1 MKKLS
6 VKMKITL
13 WYTGLIVII
22 LSAIF
27 AAVLLATDKVLLLGV
42 QKKLE
47 AEVYDFA
54 EELKVDNSGRLRLEK
69 LDFLK
74 DGVRLAVYDE
84 NGQLLTGLAPNELP
98 ETPFADEL
106 LQKAGSNRQS
116 WFVYDFYFKARH
128 TDNFYWV
135 RGTVP
140 LSSAYA
146 ERDKI
151 LWQCALF
158 FPVLILLA
166 ALGGYWITQKA
177 FRPVSRITEAAAQI
191 SSGSDLSK
199 RLELEGADD
208 EIDTLAQTFDGMF
221 ARLEGA
227 FEAERQFT
235 DDASHELRTPTS
247 VIIAQA
253 ERGLQQPDMESKQQA
268 LQGVL
273 QQAKKMSRLVNQLLQ
288 LARADRHQEI
298 LNLEVFDLS
307 ELTEIVTEEA
317 RGLASS
323 KAITV
328 TAAIEPELTVK
339 ADQTLVMRIW
349 LNLLMNAVKYGRLQG
364 QIWLSLKSDGQNA
377 VGTVRDDGIGI
388 RADELPKI
396 WKRFYRIN
404 TARSSGA
411 DSGTGLGLAMV
422 KWIVESHGGTV
433 NAVST
438 EGVGSTFSF
447 TLPLCPLAKLNS

>member
-27 AAVLLATDKVLLLGV
+27 TAVLLATDKVLLLGV
-42 QKKLE
+42 QNKLE
-47 AEVYDFA
+47 EEVYDFA
-54 EELKVDNSGRLRLEK
+54 EELKIDSNGRLRLEK

-74 DGVRLAVYDE
+74 DGVRLAVYHE
-84 NGQLLTGLAPNELP
+84 NGQMITGLVASGLP

-106 LQKAGSNRQS
+106 LQKAGSDQQN
-116 WFVYDFYFKARH
+116 WFVYDFYFKPRH
-128 TDNFYWV
+128 ADNFYWV

-146 ERDKI
+146 ERYKI
-151 LWQCALF
+151 LRQCALF
-158 FPVLILLA
+158 FPLLILLA
-166 ALGGYWITQKA
+166 ALGGYWITKKA
-177 FRPVSRITEAAAQI
+177 FRPVTRITEAAAQI

-199 RLELEGADD
+199 RIELEGADD
-208 EIDTLAQTFDGMF
+208 EIDTLAKTFDGMF
-221 ARLEGA
+221 ARLEDA

-253 ERGLQQPDMESKQQA
+253 ECGLQSPDLEGKQQA

-273 QQAKKMSRLVNQLLQ
+273 QQAGKMSKLVNQLLQ
-288 LARADRHQEI
+288 LSRADRHKES
-298 LNLEVFDLS
+298 LHLEEFDLS
-307 ELTEIVTEEA
+307 ELTEMVAEEA
-317 RGLASS
+317 QGLAES
-323 KAITV
+323 KAV
-328 TAAIEPELTVK
+328 TLTAEIEPGILVK
-339 ADQTLVMRIW
+339 ADQTLLMRIW
-349 LNLLMNAVKYGRLQG
+349 LNLLTNAVKYGRQQG
-364 QIWLSLKSDGQNA
+364 QIWLTLKSDGKNA

-388 RADELPKI
+388 SAAKLPKI
-396 WKRFYRIN
+396 WKRFYRVN
-404 TARSSGA
+404 TARSSGD

-422 KWIVESHGGTV
+422 KWMVESHGGTV
-433 NAVST
+433 SAVST
-438 EGVGSTFSF
+438 LGAGSTFSF
-447 TLPLCPLAKLNS
+447 TIPLRPS

>member
-27 AAVLLATDKVLLLGV
+27 TAVLLATDKVLLLGV
-42 QKKLE
+42 QNKLE
-47 AEVYDFA
+47 EEVYDFA
-54 EELKVDNSGRLRLEK
+54 EELKVESNGRLRLEK

-74 DGVRLAVYDE
+74 DGVRLAVYHE
-84 NGQLLTGLAPNELP
+84 NGQMITGLVASGLP

-106 LQKAGSNRQS
+106 LQKAGSDQQN
-116 WFVYDFYFKARH
+116 WFVYDFYFKPRH
-128 TDNFYWV
+128 ADNFYWV

-151 LWQCALF
+151 LRQCALF
-158 FPVLILLA
+158 FPLLVLLA
-166 ALGGYWITQKA
+166 ALGGYWITKKA
-177 FRPVSRITEAAAQI
+177 FRPVTRITEAAAQI

-199 RLELEGADD
+199 RIELEGADD
-208 EIDTLAQTFDGMF
+208 EIDTLAKTFDGMF
-221 ARLEGA
+221 ARLEDA

-253 ERGLQQPDMESKQQA
+253 ECGLKSPDLESKQQA

-273 QQAKKMSRLVNQLLQ
+273 QQAGKMSKLVNQLLQ
-288 LARADRHQEI
+288 LSRADRHKES
-298 LNLEVFDLS
+298 LHLEEFDLS
-307 ELTEIVTEEA
+307 ELTEMVAEEA
-317 RGLASS
+317 QGLAES
-323 KAITV
+323 KAV
-328 TAAIEPELTVK
+328 TLTAEIEPGILVK
-339 ADQTLVMRIW
+339 ADQTLMMRIW
-349 LNLLMNAVKYGRLQG
+349 LNLLTNAVKYGRQQG
-364 QIWLSLKSDGQNA
+364 QIWLTLKSDGKNA

-388 RADELPKI
+388 SAAELPKI
-396 WKRFYRIN
+396 WKRFYRVN
-404 TARSSGA
+404 TARSSGD

-422 KWIVESHGGTV
+422 KWMVESHGGTV
-433 NAVST
+433 SAVST
-438 EGVGSTFSF
+438 LGAGSTFSF
-447 TLPLCPLAKLNS
+447 TIPLRPS

>member
-27 AAVLLATDKVLLLGV
+27 TAVLLATDKVLLLGV
-42 QKKLE
+42 QNKLE
-47 AEVYDFA
+47 EEVYDFA
-54 EELKVDNSGRLRLEK
+54 EELKIDSNGRLRLEK

-74 DGVRLAVYDE
+74 DGVRLAVYHE
-84 NGQLLTGLAPNELP
+84 NGQMITGLVASGLP

-106 LQKAGSNRQS
+106 LQKAGSDQQN
-116 WFVYDFYFKARH
+116 WFVYDFYFKPRH
-128 TDNFYWV
+128 ADNFYWV

-151 LWQCALF
+151 LRQCALF
-158 FPVLILLA
+158 FPLLILLA
-166 ALGGYWITQKA
+166 ALGGYWITKKA
-177 FRPVSRITEAAAQI
+177 FRPVTRITEAAAQI

-199 RLELEGADD
+199 RIELEGADD
-208 EIDTLAQTFDGMF
+208 EIDTLAKTFDGMF
-221 ARLEGA
+221 ARLEDA
-227 FEAERQFT
+227 FEVERQFT

-253 ERGLQQPDMESKQQA
+253 ECGLQSPDLEGKQQA

-273 QQAKKMSRLVNQLLQ
+273 QQAGKMSKLVNQLLQ
-288 LARADRHQEI
+288 LSRADRHKES
-298 LNLEVFDLS
+298 LHLEEFDLS
-307 ELTEIVTEEA
+307 ELTEMVAEEA
-317 RGLASS
+317 QGLAES
-323 KAITV
+323 KAV
-328 TAAIEPELTVK
+328 TLTAKIEPGILVK
-339 ADQTLVMRIW
+339 ADQTLLMRIW
-349 LNLLMNAVKYGRLQG
+349 LNLLTNAVKYGRQQG
-364 QIWLSLKSDGQNA
+364 QIWLTLKSDGKNA

-388 RADELPKI
+388 SAAELPKI
-396 WKRFYRIN
+396 WKRFYRVN
-404 TARSSGA
+404 TARSSGD

-422 KWIVESHGGTV
+422 KWMVESHGGTV
-433 NAVST
+433 SAVST
-438 EGVGSTFSF
+438 LGAGSTFSF
-447 TLPLCPLAKLNS
+447 TIPLRPS

>member
-27 AAVLLATDKVLLLGV
+27 TAVLLATDKVLLLGV
-42 QKKLE
+42 QNKLE
-47 AEVYDFA
+47 EEVYGFA
-54 EELKVDNSGRLRLEK
+54 EELKIDSNGRLRLEK

-74 DGVRLAVYDE
+74 DGVRLAVYHE
-84 NGQLLTGLAPNELP
+84 NGQMITGLVASGLP

-106 LQKAGSNRQS
+106 LQKAGSDQQN
-116 WFVYDFYFKARH
+116 WFVYDFYFKPRH
-128 TDNFYWV
+128 ADKFYWV

-151 LWQCALF
+151 LRQCALF
-158 FPVLILLA
+158 FPLLILLA
-166 ALGGYWITQKA
+166 ALGGYWITKKA
-177 FRPVSRITEAAAQI
+177 FRPVTRITEAAAQI

-199 RLELEGADD
+199 RIELEGADD
-208 EIDTLAQTFDGMF
+208 EIDTLAKTFDGMF
-221 ARLEGA
+221 ARLEDA

-253 ERGLQQPDMESKQQA
+253 ECGLQSPDLEGKQQA

-273 QQAKKMSRLVNQLLQ
+273 QQAGKMSKLVNQLLQ
-288 LARADRHQEI
+288 LSRADRHKES
-298 LNLEVFDLS
+298 LHLEEFDLS
-307 ELTEIVTEEA
+307 ELTEMVAEEA
-317 RGLASS
+317 QGLAES
-323 KAITV
+323 KAV
-328 TAAIEPELTVK
+328 TLTAEIEPGILVK
-339 ADQTLVMRIW
+339 ADQTLLMRIW
-349 LNLLMNAVKYGRLQG
+349 LNLLTNAVKYGRQQG
-364 QIWLSLKSDGQNA
+364 QIWLTLKSDGKNA

-388 RADELPKI
+388 SAAELPKI
-396 WKRFYRIN
+396 WKRFYRVN
-404 TARSSGA
+404 TARSSGD

-422 KWIVESHGGTV
+422 KWMVESHGGTV
-433 NAVST
+433 SAVST
-438 EGVGSTFSF
+438 LGAGSTFSF
-447 TLPLCPLAKLNS
+447 TIPLRPS

>member
-27 AAVLLATDKVLLLGV
+27 TAVLLATDKVLLLGV
-42 QKKLE
+42 QNKLE
-47 AEVYDFA
+47 EEVYDFA
-54 EELKVDNSGRLRLEK
+54 EELKVESNGRLRLEK

-74 DGVRLAVYDE
+74 DGVRLAVYHE
-84 NGQLLTGLAPNELP
+84 NGQMITGLVASGLP

-106 LQKAGSNRQS
+106 LQKAGSDQQN
-116 WFVYDFYFKARH
+116 WFVYDFYFKPRH
-128 TDNFYWV
+128 ADNFYWV

-151 LWQCALF
+151 LRQCALF
-158 FPVLILLA
+158 FPLLVLLA
-166 ALGGYWITQKA
+166 ALGGYWITKKA
-177 FRPVSRITEAAAQI
+177 FRPVTRITEAAAQI

-199 RLELEGADD
+199 RIELEGADD
-208 EIDTLAQTFDGMF
+208 EIDTLAKTFDGMF
-221 ARLEGA
+221 ARLEDA

-253 ERGLQQPDMESKQQA
+253 ECSLQSPDLESKQQA

-273 QQAKKMSRLVNQLLQ
+273 QQAGKMSKLVNQLLQ
-288 LARADRHQEI
+288 LSRADRHKES
-298 LNLEVFDLS
+298 LHLEEFDLS
-307 ELTEIVTEEA
+307 ELTEMVAEEA
-317 RGLASS
+317 QGLAES
-323 KAITV
+323 KAV
-328 TAAIEPELTVK
+328 TLTAEIEPGILVK
-339 ADQTLVMRIW
+339 ADQTLMMRIW
-349 LNLLMNAVKYGRLQG
+349 LNLLTNAVKYGRQQG
-364 QIWLSLKSDGQNA
+364 QIWLTLKSDGKNA

-388 RADELPKI
+388 SAAELPKI
-396 WKRFYRIN
+396 WKRFYRVN
-404 TARSSGA
+404 TARSSGD

-422 KWIVESHGGTV
+422 KWMVESHGGTV
-433 NAVST
+433 SAVST
-438 EGVGSTFSF
+438 LGAGSTFSF
-447 TLPLCPLAKLNS
+447 TIPLRPS

>member
-42 QKKLE
+42 QNKLE
-47 AEVYDFA
+47 EEVYDFA
-54 EELKVDNSGRLRLEK
+54 EELKIDSNGRLRLEK

-74 DGVRLAVYDE
+74 DGVRLAVYHE
-84 NGQLLTGLAPNELP
+84 NGQMITGLVASGLP

-106 LQKAGSNRQS
+106 LQKAGSDQQN
-116 WFVYDFYFKARH
+116 WFVYDFYFKPRH
-128 TDNFYWV
+128 ADNFYWV

-151 LWQCALF
+151 LRQCALF
-158 FPVLILLA
+158 FPLLILLA
-166 ALGGYWITQKA
+166 ALGGYWITKKA
-177 FRPVSRITEAAAQI
+177 FRPVTRITEAAAQI

-199 RLELEGADD
+199 RIELEGADD
-208 EIDTLAQTFDGMF
+208 EIDTLAKTFDGMF
-221 ARLEGA
+221 ARLEDA

-253 ERGLQQPDMESKQQA
+253 ECGLQLPDLESKQQA

-273 QQAKKMSRLVNQLLQ
+273 QQAGKMSKLVNQLLQ
-288 LARADRHQEI
+288 LSRADRHKES
-298 LNLEVFDLS
+298 LHLEEFDLS
-307 ELTEIVTEEA
+307 ELTEMVAEEA
-317 RGLASS
+317 QGLAES
-323 KAITV
+323 KAV
-328 TAAIEPELTVK
+328 TLTAEIEPGILVK
-339 ADQTLVMRIW
+339 ADQTLLMRIW
-349 LNLLMNAVKYGRLQG
+349 LNLLTNAVKYGRQQG
-364 QIWLSLKSDGQNA
+364 QIWLTLKSDGKNA

-388 RADELPKI
+388 SAAELPKI
-396 WKRFYRIN
+396 WKRFYRVN
-404 TARSSGA
+404 TARSSGD

-422 KWIVESHGGTV
+422 KWMVESHGGTV
-433 NAVST
+433 SAVST
-438 EGVGSTFSF
+438 LGAGSTFSF
-447 TLPLCPLAKLNS
+447 TIPLRPS

>member
-27 AAVLLATDKVLLLGV
+27 TAVLLATDKVLLLGV
-42 QKKLE
+42 QNKLE
-47 AEVYDFA
+47 EEVYDFA
-54 EELKVDNSGRLRLEK
+54 EELKVDSNGRLRLEK

-74 DGVRLAVYDE
+74 DGVRLAVYHE
-84 NGQLLTGLAPNELP
+84 NGQMITGLVASGLP

-106 LQKAGSNRQS
+106 LQKAGSDQQN
-116 WFVYDFYFKARH
+116 WFVYDFYFKPRH
-128 TDNFYWV
+128 ADNFYWV

-151 LWQCALF
+151 LRQCALF
-158 FPVLILLA
+158 FPLLILLA
-166 ALGGYWITQKA
+166 ALGGYWITKKA
-177 FRPVSRITEAAAQI
+177 FRPVTRITEAAAQI

-199 RLELEGADD
+199 RIELEGADD
-208 EIDTLAQTFDGMF
+208 EIDTLAKTFDGMF
-221 ARLEGA
+221 ARLEDA

-253 ERGLQQPDMESKQQA
+253 ECGLQSPDLESKQQT

-273 QQAKKMSRLVNQLLQ
+273 QQAGKMSKLVNQLLQ
-288 LARADRHQEI
+288 LSRADRHKES
-298 LNLEVFDLS
+298 LHLEEFDLS
-307 ELTEIVTEEA
+307 ELTEMVAEEA
-317 RGLASS
+317 QGLAES
-323 KAITV
+323 KAV
-328 TAAIEPELTVK
+328 TLTAEIEPGILVK
-339 ADQTLVMRIW
+339 ADQTLMMRIW
-349 LNLLMNAVKYGRLQG
+349 LNLLTNAVKYGRQQG
-364 QIWLSLKSDGQNA
+364 QIWLTLKSDGKNA

-388 RADELPKI
+388 SAAELPKI
-396 WKRFYRIN
+396 WKRFYRVN
-404 TARSSGA
+404 TARSSGD

-422 KWIVESHGGTV
+422 KWMVESHGGTV
-433 NAVST
+433 SAVST
-438 EGVGSTFSF
+438 LGAGSTFSF
-447 TLPLCPLAKLNS
+447 TIPLRPS

>member
-27 AAVLLATDKVLLLGV
+27 TAVLLATDKVLLLGV
-42 QKKLE
+42 QNKLE
-47 AEVYDFA
+47 EEVYDFA
-54 EELKVDNSGRLRLEK
+54 EELKVDSNGRLRLEK

-74 DGVRLAVYDE
+74 DGVRLAVYHE
-84 NGQLLTGLAPNELP
+84 NGQMITGLVASGLP

-106 LQKAGSNRQS
+106 LQKAGSDQQN
-116 WFVYDFYFKARH
+116 WFLYDFYFKPRH
-128 TDNFYWV
+128 ADNFYWV

-151 LWQCALF
+151 LRQCALF
-158 FPVLILLA
+158 FPLLILLA
-166 ALGGYWITQKA
+166 ALGGYWITKKA
-177 FRPVSRITEAAAQI
+177 FRPVTRITEAAQI

-199 RLELEGADD
+199 RIELEGADD
-208 EIDTLAQTFDGMF
+208 EIDTLAKTFDGMF
-221 ARLEGA
+221 ARLEDA

-253 ERGLQQPDMESKQQA
+253 ECGLQSPDLESK
-268 LQGVL
+268 
-273 QQAKKMSRLVNQLLQ
+273 
-288 LARADRHQEI
+288 H
-298 LNLEVFDLS
+298 LEEFDLS
-307 ELTEIVTEEA
+307 ELTEMVAEEA
-317 RGLASS
+317 QGLAES
-323 KAITV
+323 KAV
-328 TAAIEPELTVK
+328 TLTAEIEPGILVK
-339 ADQTLVMRIW
+339 ADQTLMMRIW
-349 LNLLMNAVKYGRLQG
+349 LNLLTNAVKYGRQQG
-364 QIWLSLKSDGQNA
+364 QIWLTLKSDGKNA

-388 RADELPKI
+388 SAAELPKI
-396 WKRFYRIN
+396 WKRFYRVN
-404 TARSSGA
+404 TARSSGD

-422 KWIVESHGGTV
+422 KWMVESHGGTV
-433 NAVST
+433 SAVST
-438 EGVGSTFSF
+438 LGAGSTFSF
-447 TLPLCPLAKLNS
+447 TIPLRPS

>member
-27 AAVLLATDKVLLLGV
+27 TAVLLATDKVLLLGV
-42 QKKLE
+42 QNKLE
-47 AEVYDFA
+47 EEVYDFA
-54 EELKVDNSGRLRLEK
+54 EELKVESNGRLRLEK

-74 DGVRLAVYDE
+74 DGVRLAVYHE
-84 NGQLLTGLAPNELP
+84 NGQMITGLVASGLP

-106 LQKAGSNRQS
+106 LQKAGSDQQN
-116 WFVYDFYFKARH
+116 WFVYDFYFKPRH
-128 TDNFYWV
+128 ADNFYWV

-151 LWQCALF
+151 LRQCALF
-158 FPVLILLA
+158 FPLLVLLA
-166 ALGGYWITQKA
+166 ALGGYWITKKA
-177 FRPVSRITEAAAQI
+177 FRPVTRITEAAAQI

-199 RLELEGADD
+199 RIELEGADD
-208 EIDTLAQTFDGMF
+208 EIDTLAKTFDGMF
-221 ARLEGA
+221 ARLEDA

-253 ERGLQQPDMESKQQA
+253 EYGLQSPDLESKQQA

-273 QQAKKMSRLVNQLLQ
+273 QQAGKMSKLVNQLLQ
-288 LARADRHQEI
+288 LSRADRHKES
-298 LNLEVFDLS
+298 LHLEEFDLS
-307 ELTEIVTEEA
+307 ELTEMVAEEA
-317 RGLASS
+317 QGLAES
-323 KAITV
+323 KAV
-328 TAAIEPELTVK
+328 TLTAEIEPGILVK
-339 ADQTLVMRIW
+339 ADQTLMMRIW
-349 LNLLMNAVKYGRLQG
+349 LNLLTNAVKYGRQQG
-364 QIWLSLKSDGQNA
+364 QIWLTLKSDGKNA

-388 RADELPKI
+388 SAAELPKI
-396 WKRFYRIN
+396 WKRFYRVN
-404 TARSSGA
+404 TARSSGD

-422 KWIVESHGGTV
+422 KWMVESHGGTV
-433 NAVST
+433 SAVST
-438 EGVGSTFSF
+438 LGAGSTFSF
-447 TLPLCPLAKLNS
+447 TIPLRPS

>member
-27 AAVLLATDKVLLLGV
+27 TAVLLATDKVLLLGV
-42 QKKLE
+42 QNKLE
-47 AEVYDFA
+47 EEVYDFA
-54 EELKVDNSGRLRLEK
+54 EELKVDSNGRLRLEK

-74 DGVRLAVYDE
+74 DGVRLAVYHE
-84 NGQLLTGLAPNELP
+84 NGQMITGLVASGLP

-106 LQKAGSNRQS
+106 LQKAGSDQQN
-116 WFVYDFYFKARH
+116 WFVYDFYFKPRH
-128 TDNFYWV
+128 ADNFYWV

-151 LWQCALF
+151 LRQCALF
-158 FPVLILLA
+158 FPLLILLA
-166 ALGGYWITQKA
+166 ALGGYWITKKA
-177 FRPVSRITEAAAQI
+177 FRPVTRITEAAAQI

-199 RLELEGADD
+199 RIELEGADD
-208 EIDTLAQTFDGMF
+208 EIDTLAKTFDGMF
-221 ARLEGA
+221 ARLEDA

-253 ERGLQQPDMESKQQA
+253 ECGLQSLDLESKQQA

-273 QQAKKMSRLVNQLLQ
+273 QQAGKMSKLVNQLLQ
-288 LARADRHQEI
+288 LSRADRHKES
-298 LNLEVFDLS
+298 LHLEEFDLS
-307 ELTEIVTEEA
+307 ELTEMVAEEVH
-317 RGLASS
+317 GLAES
-323 KAITV
+323 KAV
-328 TAAIEPELTVK
+328 TLTAEIEPGILVK
-339 ADQTLVMRIW
+339 ADQTLMMRIW
-349 LNLLMNAVKYGRLQG
+349 LNLLTNAVKYGRQQG
-364 QIWLSLKSDGQNA
+364 QIWLTLKSDGKNA

-388 RADELPKI
+388 SAAELPKI
-396 WKRFYRIN
+396 WKRFYRVN
-404 TARSSGA
+404 TARSSGD

-422 KWIVESHGGTV
+422 KWMVESHGGTV
-433 NAVST
+433 SAVST
-438 EGVGSTFSF
+438 LGAGSTFSF
-447 TLPLCPLAKLNS
+447 TIPLRPS

>member
-27 AAVLLATDKVLLLGV
+27 TAVLLATDKVLLLGV
-42 QKKLE
+42 QNKLE
-47 AEVYDFA
+47 EEVYDFA
-54 EELKVDNSGRLRLEK
+54 EELKIDSNGRLRLEK

-74 DGVRLAVYDE
+74 DGVRLAVYHE
-84 NGQLLTGLAPNELP
+84 NGQMITGLVASGLP

-106 LQKAGSNRQS
+106 LQKAGSDQQN
-116 WFVYDFYFKARH
+116 WFVYDFYFKPRH
-128 TDNFYWV
+128 ADNFYWV

-151 LWQCALF
+151 LRQCALF
-158 FPVLILLA
+158 FPLLILLA
-166 ALGGYWITQKA
+166 ALGGYWITKKA
-177 FRPVSRITEAAAQI
+177 FRPVTRITEAAAQI

-199 RLELEGADD
+199 RIELEGADD
-208 EIDTLAQTFDGMF
+208 EIDTLAKTFDGMF
-221 ARLEGA
+221 ARLEDA

-253 ERGLQQPDMESKQQA
+253 ECGLQSPDLEGKQQA

-273 QQAKKMSRLVNQLLQ
+273 QQAGKMSKLVNQLLQ
-288 LARADRHQEI
+288 LSRADRHKES
-298 LNLEVFDLS
+298 LHLEEFDLS
-307 ELTEIVTEEA
+307 ELTEMVAEEA
-317 RGLASS
+317 QGLAES
-323 KAITV
+323 KAV
-328 TAAIEPELTVK
+328 TLTAKIEPGILVK
-339 ADQTLVMRIW
+339 ADQTLLMRIW
-349 LNLLMNAVKYGRLQG
+349 LNLLTNAVKYGRQQG
-364 QIWLSLKSDGQNA
+364 QIWLTLKSDGKNA

-388 RADELPKI
+388 SAAELPKI
-396 WKRFYRIN
+396 WKRFYRVN
-404 TARSSGA
+404 TARSSGD

-422 KWIVESHGGTV
+422 KWMVESHGGTV
-433 NAVST
+433 SAVST
-438 EGVGSTFSF
+438 LGAGSTFSF
-447 TLPLCPLAKLNS
+447 TIPLRPS

>member
-27 AAVLLATDKVLLLGV
+27 TAVLLATDKVLLLGV
-42 QKKLE
+42 QNKLE
-47 AEVYDFA
+47 EEVYDFA
-54 EELKVDNSGRLRLEK
+54 EELKVDSNGRLRLEK

-74 DGVRLAVYDE
+74 DGVRLAVYHE
-84 NGQLLTGLAPNELP
+84 NGQMITGLVASGLP

-106 LQKAGSNRQS
+106 LQKAGSDQQN
-116 WFVYDFYFKARH
+116 WFVYDFYFKPRH
-128 TDNFYWV
+128 ADNFYWV

-151 LWQCALF
+151 LRQCALF
-158 FPVLILLA
+158 FPLLVLLA
-166 ALGGYWITQKA
+166 ALGGYWITKKA
-177 FRPVSRITEAAAQI
+177 FRPVTRITEAAAQI

-199 RLELEGADD
+199 RIELEGADD
-208 EIDTLAQTFDGMF
+208 EIDTLAKTFDGMF
-221 ARLEGA
+221 ARLEDA

-253 ERGLQQPDMESKQQA
+253 ECGLQAPDLESKQQA

-273 QQAKKMSRLVNQLLQ
+273 QQAGKMSKLVNQLLQ
-288 LARADRHQEI
+288 LSRADRHKES
-298 LNLEVFDLS
+298 LHLEEFDLS
-307 ELTEIVTEEA
+307 ELTEMVAEEA
-317 RGLASS
+317 QGLAES
-323 KAITV
+323 KAV
-328 TAAIEPELTVK
+328 TLTAEIEPGILVK
-339 ADQTLVMRIW
+339 ADQTLMMRIW
-349 LNLLMNAVKYGRLQG
+349 LNLLTNAVKYGRQQG
-364 QIWLSLKSDGQNA
+364 QIWLTLKSDGKNA

-388 RADELPKI
+388 SAAELPKI
-396 WKRFYRIN
+396 WKRFYRVN
-404 TARSSGA
+404 TARSSGD

-422 KWIVESHGGTV
+422 KWMVESHGGTV
-433 NAVST
+433 SAVST
-438 EGVGSTFSF
+438 LGAGSTFSF
-447 TLPLCPLAKLNS
+447 TIPLRPS

>member
-27 AAVLLATDKVLLLGV
+27 TAVLLATDKVLLLGV
-42 QKKLE
+42 QNKLE
-47 AEVYDFA
+47 EEVYDFA
-54 EELKVDNSGRLRLEK
+54 EELKVESNGRLRLEK

-74 DGVRLAVYDE
+74 DGVRLAVYHE
-84 NGQLLTGLAPNELP
+84 NGQMITGLVASGLP

-106 LQKAGSNRQS
+106 LQKAGSDQQN
-116 WFVYDFYFKARH
+116 WFVYDFYFKPRH
-128 TDNFYWV
+128 ADNFYWV

-151 LWQCALF
+151 LRQCALF
-158 FPVLILLA
+158 FPLLILLA
-166 ALGGYWITQKA
+166 ALGGYWITKKA
-177 FRPVSRITEAAAQI
+177 FRPVTRITEAAAQI

-199 RLELEGADD
+199 RIELEGADD
-208 EIDTLAQTFDGMF
+208 EIDTLAKTFDGMF
-221 ARLEGA
+221 ARLEDA

-253 ERGLQQPDMESKQQA
+253 ECGLQSPDLEGKQQA

-273 QQAKKMSRLVNQLLQ
+273 QQAGKMSKLVNQLLQ
-288 LARADRHQEI
+288 LSRADRHKES
-298 LNLEVFDLS
+298 LHLEEFDLS
-307 ELTEIVTEEA
+307 ELTEMVAEEA
-317 RGLASS
+317 QGLAES
-323 KAITV
+323 KAV
-328 TAAIEPELTVK
+328 TLTAKIEPGILVK
-339 ADQTLVMRIW
+339 ADQTLLMRIW
-349 LNLLMNAVKYGRLQG
+349 LNLLTNAVKYGRQQG
-364 QIWLSLKSDGQNA
+364 QIWLTLKSDGKNA

-388 RADELPKI
+388 SAAELPKI
-396 WKRFYRIN
+396 WKRFYRVN
-404 TARSSGA
+404 TARSSGD

-422 KWIVESHGGTV
+422 KWMVESHGGTV
-433 NAVST
+433 SAVST
-438 EGVGSTFSF
+438 LGAGSTFSF
-447 TLPLCPLAKLNS
+447 TIPLRPS

>member
-22 LSAIF
+22 LGAIF

-42 QKKLE
+42 QNKLE
-47 AEVYDFA
+47 EEVYDFA
-54 EELKVDNSGRLRLEK
+54 EELKIDNAGRLRLEK

-74 DGVRLAVYDE
+74 DGVRLAVYHE
-84 NGQLLTGLAPNELP
+84 NGQMITGLVASGLP
-98 ETPFADEL
+98 ATPFAEEL
-106 LQKAGSNRQS
+106 LQKAGNGQQN
-116 WFVYDFYFKARH
+116 WFVYDFYFKPRH
-128 TDNFYWV
+128 AENFYWV

-158 FPVLILLA
+158 FPLLILLA
-166 ALGGYWITQKA
+166 ALGGYWITKKA
-177 FRPVSRITEAAAQI
+177 FRPVTRITEAAAQI

-199 RLELEGADD
+199 RIELEGADD
-208 EIDTLAQTFDGMF
+208 EIDTLAKTFDGMF
-221 ARLEGA
+221 ARLEAA

-253 ERGLQQPDMESKQQA
+253 ECGLQQPDSESKQQA

-273 QQAKKMSRLVNQLLQ
+273 QQARKMSKLVNQLLQ
-288 LARADRHQEI
+288 LARADRHQAS
-298 LNLEVFDLS
+298 LDLEEFDLS
-307 ELTEIVTEEA
+307 ELTEIVAEEA
-317 RGLASS
+317 KGLAAA
-323 KAITV
+323 KAITL
-328 TAAIEPELTVK
+328 TAEIEPSVMVQ
-339 ADQTLVMRIW
+339 ADQTLLMRIW
-349 LNLLMNAVKYGRLQG
+349 LNLLTNAVKYGRQQG
-364 QIWLSLKSDGQNA
+364 QIWLTLTSDGQNA
-377 VGTVRDDGIGI
+377 IGTVRDDGIGI
-388 RADELPKI
+388 SADELPKI
-396 WKRFYRIN
+396 WKRFYRVN

-422 KWIVESHGGTV
+422 KWMVESHGGTV
-433 NAVST
+433 TATS
-438 EGVGSTFSF
+438 ELGIGSSFSF
-447 TLPLCPLAKLNS
+447 TIPLRPLEK

>member
-27 AAVLLATDKVLLLGV
+27 ASVLLATDKVLLLGV
-42 QKKLE
+42 QNKLE
-47 AEVYDFA
+47 EEVYDFA
-54 EELKVDNSGRLRLEK
+54 EELKVDSNGRLRLEK
-69 LDFLK
+69 LEFLK
-74 DGVRLAVYDE
+74 DGVRLAVYHE
-84 NGQLLTGLAPNELP
+84 NGQMITGLVASGLP

-106 LQKAGSNRQS
+106 LQKAGSDQQN
-116 WFVYDFYFKARH
+116 WFVYDFYFKPRNA
-128 TDNFYWV
+128 DNFYWV

-151 LWQCALF
+151 LRQCALF
-158 FPVLILLA
+158 FPLLILLA
-166 ALGGYWITQKA
+166 ALGGYWITKKA
-177 FRPVSRITEAAAQI
+177 FRPVTRITEAAAQI

-199 RLELEGADD
+199 RIELEGADD
-208 EIDTLAQTFDGMF
+208 EIDTLAKTFDGMF
-221 ARLEGA
+221 ARLEDA

-253 ERGLQQPDMESKQQA
+253 ESGLQSPDLESKQQA

-273 QQAKKMSRLVNQLLQ
+273 QQAGKMSKLVNQLLQ
-288 LARADRHQEI
+288 LARADRHKES
-298 LNLEVFDLS
+298 LHLEEFDLS
-307 ELTEIVTEEA
+307 ELTEMVAEEA
-317 RGLASS
+317 QGLAES
-323 KAITV
+323 KAV
-328 TAAIEPELTVK
+328 TLTAEIEPGILVK
-339 ADQTLVMRIW
+339 ADQTLLMRIW
-349 LNLLMNAVKYGRLQG
+349 LNLLTNAVKYGRQQG
-364 QIWLSLKSDGQNA
+364 QIWLTLKSDGKNA

-388 RADELPKI
+388 SAAELPKI
-396 WKRFYRIN
+396 WKRFYRVN
-404 TARSSGA
+404 TARSSGD

-422 KWIVESHGGTV
+422 KWMVESHGGTV
-433 NAVST
+433 NAIST
-438 EGVGSTFSF
+438 LDAGSTFSF
-447 TLPLCPLAKLNS
+447 TIPLRPSENK

>member
-27 AAVLLATDKVLLLGV
+27 TAVLLATDKVLLLGV
-42 QKKLE
+42 QNKLE
-47 AEVYDFA
+47 EEVYDFA
-54 EELKVDNSGRLRLEK
+54 EELKVDSNGRLRLEK

-74 DGVRLAVYDE
+74 DGVRLAVYHE
-84 NGQLLTGLAPNELP
+84 NGQMITGLVASGLP

-106 LQKAGSNRQS
+106 LQKAGSDQQN
-116 WFVYDFYFKARH
+116 WFVYDFYFKPRH
-128 TDNFYWV
+128 ADNFYWV

-151 LWQCALF
+151 LRQCALF
-158 FPVLILLA
+158 FPLLVLLA
-166 ALGGYWITQKA
+166 ALGGYWITKKA
-177 FRPVSRITEAAAQI
+177 FRPVTRITEAAAQI

-199 RLELEGADD
+199 RIELEGADD
-208 EIDTLAQTFDGMF
+208 EIDTLAKTFDGMF
-221 ARLEGA
+221 ARLEDA

-253 ERGLQQPDMESKQQA
+253 ECGLQLPDLESKQQA

-273 QQAKKMSRLVNQLLQ
+273 QQAGKMSKLVNQLLQ
-288 LARADRHQEI
+288 LSRADRHKES
-298 LNLEVFDLS
+298 LHLEEFDLS
-307 ELTEIVTEEA
+307 ELTEMVAEEA
-317 RGLASS
+317 QGLAES
-323 KAITV
+323 KAV
-328 TAAIEPELTVK
+328 TLTAEIEPGILVK
-339 ADQTLVMRIW
+339 ADQTLMMRIW
-349 LNLLMNAVKYGRLQG
+349 LNLLTNAVKYGRQQG
-364 QIWLSLKSDGQNA
+364 QIWLTLKSDGKNA

-388 RADELPKI
+388 SAAELPKI
-396 WKRFYRIN
+396 WKRFYRVNI
-404 TARSSGA
+404 ARSSGD

-422 KWIVESHGGTV
+422 KWMVESHGGTV
-433 NAVST
+433 SADST
-438 EGVGSTFSF
+438 LGAGSTFSF
-447 TLPLCPLAKLNS
+447 TIPLRPS

>member
-27 AAVLLATDKVLLLGV
+27 TAVLLATDKVLLLGV
-42 QKKLE
+42 QNKLE
-47 AEVYDFA
+47 EEVYDFA
-54 EELKVDNSGRLRLEK
+54 EELKIDSNGRLRLEK

-74 DGVRLAVYDE
+74 DGVRLAVYHE
-84 NGQLLTGLAPNELP
+84 NGQMITGLVASGLP

-106 LQKAGSNRQS
+106 LQKAGSDQQN
-116 WFVYDFYFKARH
+116 WFVYDFYFKPRH
-128 TDNFYWV
+128 ADNFYWV

-151 LWQCALF
+151 LRQCALF
-158 FPVLILLA
+158 FPLLILLA
-166 ALGGYWITQKA
+166 ALGGYWITKKA
-177 FRPVSRITEAAAQI
+177 FRPVTRITEAAAQI

-199 RLELEGADD
+199 RIELEGADD
-208 EIDTLAQTFDGMF
+208 EIDTLAKTFDGMF
-221 ARLEGA
+221 ARLEDA

-253 ERGLQQPDMESKQQA
+253 ECGLQSPDLESKQQA
-268 LQGVL
+268 LKGVL
-273 QQAKKMSRLVNQLLQ
+273 QQAGKMSKLVNQLLQ
-288 LARADRHQEI
+288 LSRADRHKES
-298 LNLEVFDLS
+298 LHLEEFDLS
-307 ELTEIVTEEA
+307 ELTEMVAEEA
-317 RGLASS
+317 QGLAES
-323 KAITV
+323 KAV
-328 TAAIEPELTVK
+328 TLTAEIEPGILVK
-339 ADQTLVMRIW
+339 ADQTLMMRIW
-349 LNLLMNAVKYGRLQG
+349 LNLLTNAVKYGRQQG
-364 QIWLSLKSDGQNA
+364 QIWLTLKSDGKNA

-388 RADELPKI
+388 SAAELPKI
-396 WKRFYRIN
+396 WKRFYRVN
-404 TARSSGA
+404 TARSSGD

-422 KWIVESHGGTV
+422 KWMVESHGGTV
-433 NAVST
+433 SAVST
-438 EGVGSTFSF
+438 LGAGSTFSF
-447 TLPLCPLAKLNS
+447 TIPLRPL

>member
-42 QKKLE
+42 QNKLE
-47 AEVYDFA
+47 EEVYDFA
-54 EELKVDNSGRLRLEK
+54 EELKVESNGRLRLEK

-74 DGVRLAVYDE
+74 DGVRLAVYHE
-84 NGQLLTGLAPNELP
+84 NGQMITGLVASGLP

-106 LQKAGSNRQS
+106 LQKAGSDQQN
-116 WFVYDFYFKARH
+116 WFVYDFYFKPRH
-128 TDNFYWV
+128 ADNFYWV

-151 LWQCALF
+151 LRQCALF
-158 FPVLILLA
+158 FPLLILLA
-166 ALGGYWITQKA
+166 ALGGYWITKKA
-177 FRPVSRITEAAAQI
+177 FRPVTRITEAAAQI

-199 RLELEGADD
+199 RIELEGADD
-208 EIDTLAQTFDGMF
+208 EIDTLAKTFDGMF
-221 ARLEGA
+221 ARLEDA

-253 ERGLQQPDMESKQQA
+253 ECGLQSLDLESKQQA
-268 LQGVL
+268 LQGVM
-273 QQAKKMSRLVNQLLQ
+273 QQAGRMSKLVNQLLQ
-288 LARADRHQEI
+288 LSRADRHKES
-298 LNLEVFDLS
+298 LHLEEFDLS
-307 ELTEIVTEEA
+307 ELTEMVAEEA
-317 RGLASS
+317 QGLAES
-323 KAITV
+323 KAV
-328 TAAIEPELTVK
+328 TLTAEIEPGILVK
-339 ADQTLVMRIW
+339 ADQTLMMRIW
-349 LNLLMNAVKYGRLQG
+349 LNLLTNAVKYGRQQG
-364 QIWLSLKSDGQNA
+364 QIWLTLKSDGKNA

-388 RADELPKI
+388 SAAELPKI
-396 WKRFYRIN
+396 WKRFYRVN
-404 TARSSGA
+404 TARSSGD

-422 KWIVESHGGTV
+422 KWMVESHGGTV
-433 NAVST
+433 SAVST
-438 EGVGSTFSF
+438 LGAGSTFSF
-447 TLPLCPLAKLNS
+447 TIPLRPS

>member
-22 LSAIF
+22 LGAIF

-42 QKKLE
+42 QNKLE
-47 AEVYDFA
+47 EEVYDFA
-54 EELKVDNSGRLRLEK
+54 EELKIDNAGRLRLEK

-74 DGVRLAVYDE
+74 DGVRLAVYHE
-84 NGQLLTGLAPNELP
+84 NGQMITGLVASGLP
-98 ETPFADEL
+98 ATPFADEL
-106 LQKAGSNRQS
+106 LQKAGNGQQN
-116 WFVYDFYFKARH
+116 WFVYNFYFKPRH
-128 TDNFYWV
+128 AKNFYWV

-140 LSSAYA
+140 LSSVYA

-158 FPVLILLA
+158 FPLLILLA
-166 ALGGYWITQKA
+166 ALGGYWITKKA
-177 FRPVSRITEAAAQI
+177 FRPVTRITEAAAQI

-199 RLELEGADD
+199 RIELEGADD
-208 EIDTLAQTFDGMF
+208 EIDTLAKTFDGMF
-221 ARLEGA
+221 ARLEAA

-253 ERGLQQPDMESKQQA
+253 ECGLQQPDSESKQQA

-273 QQAKKMSRLVNQLLQ
+273 QQARKMSKLVNQLLQ
-288 LARADRHQEI
+288 LARADRHQAS
-298 LNLEVFDLS
+298 LDLEEFDLS
-307 ELTEIVTEEA
+307 ELTEIVAEEA
-317 RGLASS
+317 KGLAAA
-323 KAITV
+323 KAITL
-328 TAAIEPELTVK
+328 TAEIEPSVMVQ
-339 ADQTLVMRIW
+339 ADQTLLMRIW
-349 LNLLMNAVKYGRLQG
+349 LNLLTNAVKYGRQQG
-364 QIWLSLKSDGQNA
+364 QIWLTLTSDGQNA
-377 VGTVRDDGIGI
+377 IGTIRDDGIGI
-388 RADELPKI
+388 SADELPKI
-396 WKRFYRIN
+396 WKRFYRVN

-422 KWIVESHGGTV
+422 KWMVESHGGTV
-433 NAVST
+433 TATS
-438 EGVGSTFSF
+438 ELGIGSSFSF
-447 TLPLCPLAKLNS
+447 TIPLRPLEK

>member
-27 AAVLLATDKVLLLGV
+27 TAVLLATDKVLLLGV
-42 QKKLE
+42 QNKLE
-47 AEVYDFA
+47 EEVYDFA
-54 EELKVDNSGRLRLEK
+54 EELKVDSNGRLRLEK

-74 DGVRLAVYDE
+74 DGVRLAVYHE
-84 NGQLLTGLAPNELP
+84 NGQMITGLVASGLP

-106 LQKAGSNRQS
+106 LQKAGSDQQN
-116 WFVYDFYFKARH
+116 WFVYDFYFKPRH
-128 TDNFYWV
+128 ADNFYWV

-151 LWQCALF
+151 LRQCALF
-158 FPVLILLA
+158 FPLLILLA
-166 ALGGYWITQKA
+166 ALGGYWITKKA
-177 FRPVSRITEAAAQI
+177 FRPVTRITEAAAQI

-199 RLELEGADD
+199 RIELEGADD
-208 EIDTLAQTFDGMF
+208 EIDTLAKTFDGMF
-221 ARLEGA
+221 ARLEDA

-253 ERGLQQPDMESKQQA
+253 ECGLQLPDLESKQQA

-273 QQAKKMSRLVNQLLQ
+273 QQAGKMSKLVNQLLQ
-288 LARADRHQEI
+288 LSRADRHKES
-298 LNLEVFDLS
+298 LHLEEFDLS
-307 ELTEIVTEEA
+307 ELTEMVAEEA
-317 RGLASS
+317 QGLAES
-323 KAITV
+323 KAV
-328 TAAIEPELTVK
+328 TLTAEIEPGILVK
-339 ADQTLVMRIW
+339 ADQTLMMRIW
-349 LNLLMNAVKYGRLQG
+349 LNLLTNAVKYGRQQG
-364 QIWLSLKSDGQNA
+364 QIWLALKSDGKNA

-388 RADELPKI
+388 SAAELPKI
-396 WKRFYRIN
+396 WKRFYRVN
-404 TARSSGA
+404 TARSSGD

-422 KWIVESHGGTV
+422 KWMVESHGGTV
-433 NAVST
+433 SAVST
-438 EGVGSTFSF
+438 LGAGSTFSF
-447 TLPLCPLAKLNS
+447 TIPLRPS

>member
-27 AAVLLATDKVLLLGV
+27 TAVLLATDKVLLLGV
-42 QKKLE
+42 QNKLE
-47 AEVYDFA
+47 EEVYDFA
-54 EELKVDNSGRLRLEK
+54 EELKIDSNGRLRLEK

-74 DGVRLAVYDE
+74 DGVRLAVYHE
-84 NGQLLTGLAPNELP
+84 NGQMITGLVASGLP

-106 LQKAGSNRQS
+106 LQKAGSDQQN
-116 WFVYDFYFKARH
+116 WFVYDFYFKPRH
-128 TDNFYWV
+128 ADNFYWV

-151 LWQCALF
+151 LRQCALF
-158 FPVLILLA
+158 FPLLILLA
-166 ALGGYWITQKA
+166 ALGGYWITKKA
-177 FRPVSRITEAAAQI
+177 FRPVTRITEAAAQI

-199 RLELEGADD
+199 RIELEGADD
-208 EIDTLAQTFDGMF
+208 EIDTLAKTFDGMF
-221 ARLEGA
+221 ARLEDA

-253 ERGLQQPDMESKQQA
+253 ECGLQSPDLEGKQQA

-273 QQAKKMSRLVNQLLQ
+273 QQAGKMSKLVNQLLQ
-288 LARADRHQEI
+288 LSRADRHKES
-298 LNLEVFDLS
+298 LHLEEFDLS
-307 ELTEIVTEEA
+307 ELTEMVAEEA
-317 RGLASS
+317 QGLAES
-323 KAITV
+323 KAV
-328 TAAIEPELTVK
+328 TLTAEIEPGILVK
-339 ADQTLVMRIW
+339 ADQTLMMRIW
-349 LNLLMNAVKYGRLQG
+349 LNLLTNAVKYGRQQG
-364 QIWLSLKSDGQNA
+364 QIWLTLKSDGKNA

-388 RADELPKI
+388 SAAELPKI
-396 WKRFYRIN
+396 WKRFYRVN
-404 TARSSGA
+404 TARSSGD

-422 KWIVESHGGTV
+422 KWMVESHGGTV
-433 NAVST
+433 SAVST
-438 EGVGSTFSF
+438 LGAGSTFSF
-447 TLPLCPLAKLNS
+447 TIPLRPS

>member
-27 AAVLLATDKVLLLGV
+27 TAVLLATDKVLLLGV
-42 QKKLE
+42 QNKLE
-47 AEVYDFA
+47 EEVYDFA
-54 EELKVDNSGRLRLEK
+54 EELKIDSNGRLRLEK

-74 DGVRLAVYDE
+74 DGVRLAVYHE
-84 NGQLLTGLAPNELP
+84 NGQMITGLVASGLP

-106 LQKAGSNRQS
+106 LQKAGSDQQN
-116 WFVYDFYFKARH
+116 WFVYDFYFKPRH
-128 TDNFYWV
+128 ADNFYWV

-151 LWQCALF
+151 LRQCALF
-158 FPVLILLA
+158 FPLLILLA
-166 ALGGYWITQKA
+166 ALGGYWITKKA
-177 FRPVSRITEAAAQI
+177 FRPVTRITEAAAQI

-199 RLELEGADD
+199 RIELEGADD
-208 EIDTLAQTFDGMF
+208 EIDTLAKTFDGMF
-221 ARLEGA
+221 ARLEDA

-253 ERGLQQPDMESKQQA
+253 ECGLQSPDLEGKQQA

-273 QQAKKMSRLVNQLLQ
+273 QQAGKMSKLVNQLLQ
-288 LARADRHQEI
+288 LSRADRHKES
-298 LNLEVFDLS
+298 LHLEEFDLS
-307 ELTEIVTEEA
+307 ELTEMVAEEA
-317 RGLASS
+317 QGLAES
-323 KAITV
+323 KAV
-328 TAAIEPELTVK
+328 TLTAEIEPGILVK
-339 ADQTLVMRIW
+339 ADQTLLMRIW
-349 LNLLMNAVKYGRLQG
+349 LNLLTNAVKYGRQQG
-364 QIWLSLKSDGQNA
+364 QIWLTLKSDGKNA

-388 RADELPKI
+388 SAAELPKI
-396 WKRFYRIN
+396 WKRFYRVN
-404 TARSSGA
+404 TARSSGD

-422 KWIVESHGGTV
+422 KWMVESHGGTV
-433 NAVST
+433 SAVST
-438 EGVGSTFSF
+438 LGAGSTFSF
-447 TLPLCPLAKLNS
+447 TIPLRPS